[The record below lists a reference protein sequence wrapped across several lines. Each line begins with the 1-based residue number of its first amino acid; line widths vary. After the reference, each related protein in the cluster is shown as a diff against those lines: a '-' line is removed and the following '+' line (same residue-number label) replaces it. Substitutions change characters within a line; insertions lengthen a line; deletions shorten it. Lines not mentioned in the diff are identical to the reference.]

1 MKLKR
6 FLEIVIVLLLVLSII
21 VAAVAVAQ
29 DPPSIPD
36 EECESAYPSPESDDC
51 ENYLPAVF
59 KEGSEQLPPP

>member
-1 MKLKR
+1 MNRKR
-6 FLEIVIVLLLVLSII
+6 FVEIVVLLLVLSII

-29 DPPSIPD
+29 DPSSMAD

-59 KEGSEQLPPP
+59 KEGPEQLPPP